1 MVGVRSSRGCK
12 PCRRKKRGC
21 DLSQPICGQCLKIGA
36 KCAYEDRSWTFMAP
50 QQYAATTQPCPTPA
64 SLSPRSLLRTDQ
76 RQQLETVYLEAYL
89 PSGETPSD
97 TAFTNS
103 VVGTWINTI
112 VHIASTNHVA
122 RIAFDSCILM
132 TIGQMQGN
140 LDFTHHGMAM
150 YCQALTKTNQALQH
164 AATAQTD
171 ATLAACQILAMCER
185 YRLHAGSEVSTQ
197 ATDYQRHVQG
207 TAKLLE
213 LRGSHRHVDE
223 HGFTLFANAR
233 SIIAHSNITR
243 RQKAVLDSSQWFE
256 VPWSVQNR
264 QRTLK
269 DKLVDAMLMV
279 AASLEQLDRCC
290 HDTGSKSQPS
300 EEFLKGC
307 ASTCITSV
315 QRLRAW
321 EIEVLRTSSH
331 TRLEDICAHQGFGIF
346 HLIMSYWAV
355 FLLLSAR
362 CWPVLNRV
370 REPTPVLQAL
380 ASLLPQPQVCAV
392 NIATHAHRYFP
403 LTAGL
408 VGPQKATFP
417 LGAALHY
424 IAAMRKRET
433 AGWSEFEADTT
444 RDCVGDMTAAMRS
457 IKDLFRTNE
466 RARSTA
472 EFLRSMAP
480 VPAPQNVKGDTRNTE
495 EHVKMA
501 REWFKV

>member
-1 MVGVRSSRGCK
+1 
-12 PCRRKKRGC
+12 
-21 DLSQPICGQCLKIGA
+21 
-36 KCAYEDRSWTFMAP
+36 MAP
-50 QQYAATTQPCPTPA
+50 QQYAAASQAPPTRA
-64 SLSPRSLLRTDQ
+64 SLRPRSFLRTEQ

-89 PSGETPSD
+89 PSGETPSEM
-97 TAFTNS
+97 AFTNS
-103 VVGTWINTI
+103 VVATWITTI
-112 VHIASTNHVA
+112 RYIASIDRVA
-122 RIAFDSCILM
+122 RLAFDSCILM
-132 TIGQMQGN
+132 ALGQMQGN

-171 ATLAACQILAMCER
+171 ATLATCEVLAMCEQ
-185 YRLHAGSEVSTQ
+185 YRPHTGSDVSTQ

-213 LRGSHRHVDE
+213 LRGSHRHVHE

-233 SIIAHSNITR
+233 SIIAHSSITR
-243 RQKAVLDSSQWFE
+243 RQSAYLNSSQWYE
-256 VPWSVQNR
+256 VPWSMQDR

-269 DKLVDAMLMV
+269 DKLVDAMLAV
-279 AASLEQLDRCC
+279 ATSLEQLDRCC
-290 HDTGSKSQPS
+290 HEGGPESQPS
-300 EEFLKGC
+300 DEVLTAC
-307 ASTCITSV
+307 VSTCIMSV

-321 EIEVLRTSSH
+321 EIEVLRASPH
-331 TRLEDICAHQGFGIF
+331 ARLEDVCVNQGFGIF

-362 CWPVLNRV
+362 CWPVLNRI
-370 REPTPVLQAL
+370 REPTPALQAL
-380 ASLLPQPQVCAV
+380 ASLLPRPQTCAV

-403 LTAGL
+403 LTTGL
-408 VGPQKATFP
+408 VGPQYATFP

-424 IAAMRKRET
+424 IAAMSKQET
-433 AGWSEFEADTT
+433 ASREQPEAVTMRGCED
-444 RDCVGDMTAAMRS
+444 DMTAAMKC
-457 IKDLFRTNE
+457 IKDLFSTNV

-480 VPAPQNVKGDTRNTE
+480 DPAPQSLKGDTRNTE
-495 EHVKMA
+495 EHRRMA